1 MNIGICGYGA
11 IGKQRLQAL
20 ERLKQEGNPI
30 DLIYIYDPCIKKP
43 LNKEYALLCGT
54 LEKLKQKTLGLVI
67 IATPHDAAVAL
78 AEQILGWGCKVLIEK
93 PFGRSY
99 EEANYLY
106 DLASINQLFIGFN
119 YRFFDGIE
127 QLLEDTNNGMFGR
140 LISINMILG
149 HGGSPGDDKTW
160 KLNSNMGGG
169 GVFAD
174 LGVHLLDLLTQIDN
188 SVYPLSGKEWRGLWN
203 TGIEEEVHLLLTNN
217 SNTIINLQTSI
228 VRWLNTFR
236 IEVNGTE
243 GYGVVEGRG
252 KNYRNQTYIRG
263 KKWGWLESGKSQKES
278 EEFVLNTDCSDSFYK
293 ELDTILF
300 GTKRYMSPCSDSE
313 AMYVMKLYEE
323 CKKVIY

>member
-1 MNIGICGYGA
+1 MNIGLCGFGA

-20 ERLKQEGNPI
+20 ERLKREGNPI
-30 DLIYIYDPCIKKP
+30 DEIYVYDPCIKKP
-43 LNKEYALLCGT
+43 LNSEYTLWCKS
-54 LEKLKQKTLGLVI
+54 LEKMEDKNIDLAI

-99 EEANYLY
+99 EEAEYLY
-106 DLASINQLFIGFN
+106 NLSSVNQLFIGFN

-127 QLLEDTNNGMFGR
+127 QLLEDTNNGMFGK
-140 LISINMILG
+140 LININMILG
-149 HGGSPGDDKTW
+149 HGGSPGDEKTW
-160 KLNSNMGGG
+160 KLNPEMGGG

-174 LGVHLLDLLTQIDN
+174 LGVHLLDLLQQVSITI
-188 SVYPLSGKEWRGLWN
+188 YPLSGKSWRGLWN
-203 TGIEEEVHLLLTNN
+203 TGIDEEVHLLLTNKDD
-217 SNTIINLQTSI
+217 TIINIQTSI

-236 IEVNGTE
+236 IEINGTE

-278 EEFVLNTDCSDSFYK
+278 EELVLTTDCSNSFYK
-293 ELDTILF
+293 ELDSILF
-300 GTKRYMSPCSDSE
+300 GTKHYAFPCSDME
-313 AMYVMKLYEE
+313 ALSVMALYEK
-323 CKKVIY
+323 CKEVIH